1 MNDWIEEEFGAVQL
15 GDERLN
21 ERLRGL
27 LRRKWQ
33 HPQRSVSA
41 ACQGRAEIEAASRFF
56 ANAKTAPDKIFATHR
71 AAIVERIRQGG
82 YTRVLLVHDTTECDF
97 TTHKK
102 LQGRG
107 PLSGPERRGF
117 FAHNLLVVT
126 PERVP
131 LGVWY
136 SFIYA
141 RDEPADDPVDRKQLP
156 IEQKESFRW
165 LEGYREAC
173 ALAGLV
179 PECEVLCVGDRESD
193 IYELFVEY
201 EQRCAQGLP
210 VAQLLIRSNRDRCLE
225 PFASPGEA
233 SAGPAEPAAGTPG
246 RDKILSRLAAAPV
259 LGTVKFRVPEA
270 IQRNK
275 KVKGSRQ
282 PPVHRSARTVEQEVK
297 ALPIRLQPPYRRAA
311 AGGALPV
318 VELFVVEAR
327 ELHPPAGEEPL
338 VWVLLTTRPVANF
351 AQAGEELELYLC
363 RWEIELLHRVVKSG
377 CRVEQIQQRFDFRI
391 KPVIVLYLIVAWRL
405 LYVMRL
411 GRACPDLPCDLVFD
425 ASEWQPVVV
434 VLKGRA
440 ALAHKPTL
448 GEMVLMVGELG
459 GYVRRKNDP
468 QPGMKSM
475 WIGFMR
481 VADFAR
487 CWECFGPA
495 AADTG

>member
-1 MNDWIEEEFGAVQL
+1 MNDWIEEEFGTVQL

-56 ANAKTAPDKIFATHR
+56 ANAKTAPDKIFAAHR

-82 YTRVLLVHDTTECDF
+82 YSRVLLVHDTTECDF

-102 LQGRG
+102 LQGSG

-297 ALPIRLQPPYRRAA
+297 ALPIRLQPPHRSAA
-311 AGGALPV
+311 AGGALPA
-318 VELFVVEAR
+318 VELWV
-327 ELHPPAGEEPL
+327 AGL
-338 VWVLLTTRPVANF
+338 GLLMAT
-351 AQAGEELELYLC
+351 
-363 RWEIELLHRVVKSG
+363 
-377 CRVEQIQQRFDFRI
+377 
-391 KPVIVLYLIVAWRL
+391 VIA
-405 LYVMRL
+405 
-411 GRACPDLPCDLVFD
+411 LVFGVYPAMKAARLD
-425 ASEWQPVVV
+425 PVV
-434 VLKGRA
+434 
-440 ALAHKPTL
+440 ALRT
-448 GEMVLMVGELG
+448 E
-459 GYVRRKNDP
+459 
-468 QPGMKSM
+468 
-475 WIGFMR
+475 
-481 VADFAR
+481 
-487 CWECFGPA
+487 
-495 AADTG
+495 